1 MHPVIYDFGA
11 ITISSFGVMMVIAF
25 LLGNYLLRKDVVA
38 EGYEPIV
45 AEDITFRAAIGGILG
60 AKIYYLIETIPTG
73 QAADNIS
80 GLIEIIA
87 GIFTLSGGR
96 IADGIQNFGA
106 GLVFLGGFMGGMAA
120 VSWYVYRNRL
130 NWLKVADWV
139 APFLILGHGIGRI
152 GCFLVGDDYGI
163 PTHLPWGVSFVNG
176 LPPTTY
182 QSFQFNYPWISL
194 DGFEPGLL
202 TVYPTQLMET
212 VLAVFIFGYLWSRRE
227 KIGFEGQLFFTYLVF
242 AGLERFFIEFI
253 RTNIKYISVLTGS
266 QIISIFMIL
275 IGVYFLRFNQQVNV
289 PKPSD

>member
-45 AEDITFRAAIGGILG
+45 AEDITFRAAVGGILG

-120 VSWYVYRNRL
+120 VSWYVYRNKL

-163 PTHLPWGVSFVNG
+163 PSNLPWACAFPLG
-176 LPPTTY
+176 LPPT
-182 QSFQFNYPWISL
+182 NIP
-194 DGFEPGLL
+194 
-202 TVYPTQLMET
+202 VHPTQLYEMS
-212 VLAVFIFGYLWSRRE
+212 AYFSIFFYLRYCKRNQNFTGE
-227 KIGFEGQLFFTYLVF
+227 LMFKYLFLGGF
-242 AGLERFFIEFI
+242 ARFMIEII
-253 RTNIKYISVLTGS
+253 RTNTKYLFGLSGAQYIS
-266 QIISIFMIL
+266 IIMML
-275 IGVYFLRFNQQVNV
+275 IGTYQIYKRRRLNDALEQDVG
-289 PKPSD
+289 

>member
-1 MHPVIYDFGA
+1 MYPVIFQFGGF
-11 ITISSFGVMMVIAF
+11 TISSFGVMMVIAF

-120 VSWYVYRNRL
+120 VSWYVYRNKL

-163 PTHLPWGVSFVNG
+163 ESNLPWAFAFPQG
-176 LPPTTY
+176 LPPT
-182 QSFQFNYPWISL
+182 NIP
-194 DGFEPGLL
+194 
-202 TVYPTQLMET
+202 VHPTQLYEMFAYFT
-212 VLAVFIFGYLWSRRE
+212 IFFYLRYCKRN
-227 KIGFEGQLFFTYLVF
+227 QHF
-242 AGLERFFIEFI
+242 AGELMFKYLLFGGFARFMIEI
-253 RTNIKYISVLTGS
+253 LRTNTKYLFGLSGAQYIS
-266 QIISIFMIL
+266 IIMML
-275 IGVYFLRFNQQVNV
+275 IGIYQIYKRRHLNDILEQDVG
-289 PKPSD
+289 